1 MTSPGGKTPENKQR
15 FEALVEC
22 GVLDLLREGLD
33 KTRGRKKKR
42 DTSVGT
48 NTSPPQGS
56 RSTLPIHTPS
66 GSRALAHSRKGP
78 ELQRAA
84 RGRAIQRVRV
94 SRAAWRL
101 VAELHGIFERACI
114 GSRRG
119 WMASGGDGGG
129 VRDEKRV
136 PRPLQPA
143 DTVGGGCVVVRW
155 AQARV
160 EQRRRD
166 WSEDAHGAGGP
177 DGGAGAEHQGTQT
190 QLLRMHL
197 VLRVV
202 RSGCTAGVSFER
214 RDSIGQDTVAV
225 GGRGRRRLERR
236 EPLARHVVSAGGGS
250 GRDFNVRCAVW
261 SVWERDV
268 VKDATLESV
277 NRASVRREVHRTVKD
292 NEGRSGRGRG
302 RSREK
307 RRERG
312 EKRTKI
318 ARFPLTQIHR
328 RRGELGTSH
337 RCQYVVA
344 RTFGFQRHVRTNRP
358 HLKNLNVEDQW
369 ELGRGK
375 GQAGAR
381 HSVSTGRGKE
391 YSMSGVRGCLR
402 EKILSQGL
410 ALSSGG

>member
-1 MTSPGGKTPENKQR
+1 
-15 FEALVEC
+15 
-22 GVLDLLREGLD
+22 
-33 KTRGRKKKR
+33 
-42 DTSVGT
+42 
-48 NTSPPQGS
+48 GS

-143 DTVGGGCVVVRW
+143 VCDKAEKAMPARGTLAACIADTVGATARLERGCSRG
-155 AQARV
+155 R
-160 EQRRRD
+160 
-166 WSEDAHGAGGP
+166 GP

-214 RDSIGQDTVAV
+214 RDSIGQDTVARV
-225 GGRGRRRLERR
+225 
-236 EPLARHVVSAGGGS
+236 
-250 GRDFNVRCAVW
+250 
-261 SVWERDV
+261 ERDG
-268 VKDATLESV
+268 VKDATLQSV

-328 RRGELGTSH
+328 RRGSSGRVIDASMLWPGHLDSSGMSAT
-337 RCQYVVA
+337 A
-344 RTFGFQRHVRTNRP
+344 NRP

-381 HSVSTGRGKE
+381 RSVSTGESGKHGAAGADGSAGKAVSGACGREAGCSRIRWKGAEHLNRG
-391 YSMSGVRGCLR
+391 GGAFVRAAGRKFRLR
-402 EKILSQGL
+402 VWYAPFVGKGGGGRLL
-410 ALSSGG
+410 AWWPRGPRTGISEAG